1 LPAILENAYHR
12 RSLARETAA
21 LKESESQLLKTKNYL
36 ESLIR
41 YANAPI
47 MTWSP
52 DLKIT
57 EFNRAFE
64 VLTGSARDEVI
75 GQDIAFLFPE
85 ERRAEYMD
93 YINRT
98 VAGEFWEVKDIS
110 IMHTSGRKQDVLWN
124 SANIYDSAGKLVATI
139 AQGQDITERKIAEKD
154 LQSAYEATIAG
165 WGYAVDLKDK
175 DTGDHSQRVAELTLS
190 IALKLGIPAED
201 LLHIRRG
208 VLLHDIGKMGV
219 PDAILFKPDKLTDDE
234 WTIMRQHP
242 TFAYEMLSKIAY
254 LLPALDVPYCHHEK
268 WDGSGYP
275 RGLKG
280 EEIPLSARI
289 FAVVD
294 VHDALISDRPYRRA
308 WTIERVLEHIQ
319 EQSGTHFDPQVV
331 AVFMQEVDI
340 KAP

>member
-1 LPAILENAYHR
+1 M
-12 RSLARETAA
+12 
-21 LKESESQLLKTKNYL
+21 LKTKNYL